1 MSFQRCLWDLDDDSN
16 GNVAH
21 IAEHGIS
28 KEDVEDVFSSPL
40 GEDRS
45 RTSGQPIVFGRT
57 RHGEYIAV
65 IYEVVERN
73 LNVME
78 ENLAGCAAE

>member
-1 MSFQRCLWDLDDDSN
+1 MSFQRCLWDLDDDPN

-28 KEDVEDVFSSPL
+28 KEGVEDVLSSPI

-45 RTSGQPIVFGRT
+45 RTTGQPIVFGRT
-57 RHGEYIAV
+57 THGEYIAV
-65 IYEVVERN
+65 VYEVVDED
-73 LNVME
+73 
-78 ENLAGCAAE
+78 LAYPVTAFAVDV